1 MGRVGTGWGGWR
13 GWVRVGAKDF
23 SPLHGWVRW
32 VLRVPWLLEGA
43 GGSRFRRAL
52 LVSGCP
58 CAGVGSWGR
67 FALRFPPSTG
77 SGQAQDERTGWGQVR
92 QGARGTGW
100 GGWRGWVRVGAKD
113 FSPLH
118 GWVRWVLRVPWLL
131 EGAGGSR
138 FRRALLVSGCPCAGV
153 GSWGRFALRF
163 PPSTGSGQARRA
175 HGQPGPRLGNGRR
188 RRGWGARFPP
198 ARE

>member
-1 MGRVGTGWGGWR
+1 MRQWPFVSRGLGLGG
-13 GWVRVGAKDF
+13 
-23 SPLHGWVRW
+23 
-32 VLRVPWLLEGA
+32 

-52 LVSGCP
+52 LESGCP

-138 FRRALLVSGCPCAGV
+138 FRRALWESGCPCAGV

-163 PPSTGSGQARRA
+163 PPSTGSGQAQDERTGW
-175 HGQPGPRLGNGRR
+175 GQVRQGAPAGWGVRGGGWVRTGEPQGNGK
-188 RRGWGARFPP
+188 
-198 ARE
+198 

>member
-1 MGRVGTGWGGWR
+1 M
-13 GWVRVGAKDF
+13 
-23 SPLHGWVRW
+23 
-32 VLRVPWLLEGA
+32 
-43 GGSRFRRAL
+43 RAL
-52 LVSGCP
+52 WESGCP

-163 PPSTGSGQARRA
+163 PPSTGSGQAQDERTGW
-175 HGQPGPRLGNGRR
+175 GQGWAMGRPGPGYVMVFVRGGPSTGSGQALREPQGERKIRGGGGGGGGGRNYPILT
-188 RRGWGARFPP
+188 FPFVNLRTGP
-198 ARE
+198 S